1 MAQWM
6 IYGANGYTGELIVAE
21 AVKRGLTPV
30 LAGRNAGKV
39 KTLADQFGLE
49 HRAFGLDDATTV
61 AAGVQGMQLVLHCAG
76 PFFRTFEAMLAGCL
90 AAKVH
95 YLDITGEIAVFEGC
109 ARKDADAKAAGITVM
124 PGVGFDVVPSDCLA
138 ASLKGAL
145 PGATTL
151 ELAFGG
157 GAGVSRGTA
166 KTMASGMGQGGAVRR
181 GGKIRRVPQA
191 YLVQEVPFHDKRRTS
206 VSIPWGDV
214 STAWRSTRIPDIT
227 TFLASPPG
235 RIRAMKIA
243 RYIGPILS
251 LGFVQRWLE
260 ARIDANPPGPDES
273 ARDRAPMQ
281 LWGRVT
287 DAAGTVVEGT
297 LTTPDGYSH
306 TAHAAVECV
315 RRMLEGAVAA
325 GYQTPSLAFGAGFVT
340 ELPKCTLRVPS
351 A

>member
-21 AVKRGLTPV
+21 AVRRGMRPI

-39 KTLADQFGLE
+39 QALATRFSLEHRVFGLE
-49 HRAFGLDDATTV
+49 DAATV
-61 AAGVQGMQLVLHCAG
+61 AAGVRGMSLVLHCAG

-90 AAKVH
+90 AEKAH

-109 ARKDADAKAAGITVM
+109 ARKDAEAKGVGITVM

-138 ASLKGAL
+138 ASLKAAL
-145 PGATTL
+145 PGATAL

-157 GAGVSRGTA
+157 GAGLSRGTA
-166 KTMASGMGQGGAVRR
+166 KTAASGLGQGGAVRR
-181 GGKIRRVPQA
+181 GGKIRRVPMA
-191 YLVQEVPFHDKRRTS
+191 YIVTEVPFHDKRRTV

-214 STAWRSTRIPDIT
+214 ATAWRSTRIPDIT
-227 TFLASPPG
+227 TMLASPAG
-235 RIRAMKIA
+235 QIRFMKVA

-251 LGFVQRWLE
+251 LGFVQRWIE
-260 ARIDANPPGPDES
+260 ARIDASPAGPDEA
-273 ARDRAPMQ
+273 ARAKSSMQ

-297 LTTPDGYSH
+297 LTTPEGYVH
-306 TAHAAVECV
+306 TSQSSVECV
-315 RRMLEGAVAA
+315 ARMLAGGVAA
-325 GYQTPSLAFGAGFVT
+325 GYQTPSLAFGAGFVS
-340 ELPKCTLRVPS
+340 ELPGCTLRVP